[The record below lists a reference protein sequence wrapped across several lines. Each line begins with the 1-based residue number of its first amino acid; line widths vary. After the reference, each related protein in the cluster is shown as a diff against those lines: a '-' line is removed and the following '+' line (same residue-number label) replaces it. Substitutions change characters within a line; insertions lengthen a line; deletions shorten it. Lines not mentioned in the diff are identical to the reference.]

1 MSNAAPFEILA
12 QPYTVWLAPVGTP
25 FPDLDVE
32 PEAPWFKVGTNG
44 DLNYTEDGVTV
55 SHSQSVEQWRALG
68 ATGPRK
74 VFRTEEEFKISFVLA
89 DMSLEQYGAVLN
101 DNLITEVA
109 AGVGTIGTKKI
120 GLHRGLNV
128 HAYALLARGDHA
140 SPYGDW
146 PAQYEVP
153 HCVQIGEQEITNTK
167 GEPAAL
173 QLEFVAIEDQDAAT
187 TAERFGRFV
196 AQSAE
201 AET

>member
-12 QPYTVWLAPVGTP
+12 QPYTAWLAPVGTP
-25 FPDLDVE
+25 FPALDEE
-32 PEAPWFKVGTNG
+32 PEAPWVKVGTSG
-44 DLNYTEDGVTV
+44 DLNVTEDGVTI

-74 VFRTEEEFKISFVLA
+74 AFRTEEEFKISFVLA

-101 DNLITEVA
+101 DNPVTEEA
-109 AGVGTIGTKKI
+109 AGVGTIGTKTI

-128 HAYALLARGDHA
+128 HAYALLLRGDHA

-153 HCVQIGEQEITNTK
+153 HCVQVGEQEIVYTK

-173 QLEFVAIEDQDAAT
+173 QLEFSAMEDQDAVST
-187 TAERFGRFV
+187 LERFGRFV
-196 AQSAE
+196 AQSAP